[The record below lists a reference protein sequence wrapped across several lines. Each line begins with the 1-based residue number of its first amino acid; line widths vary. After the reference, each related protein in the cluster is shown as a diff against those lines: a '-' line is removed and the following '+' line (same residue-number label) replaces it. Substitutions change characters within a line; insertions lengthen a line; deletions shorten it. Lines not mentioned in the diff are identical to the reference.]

1 MVGTAG
7 LYHAPRKDVNS
18 QPPSENLLEL
28 KGEKPKSIMFLMPA
42 WKIELQPK
50 RTRKHSNCS
59 RENTKMKGDT
69 IKIILH
75 TGDLYVM

>member
-42 WKIELQPK
+42 
-50 RTRKHSNCS
+50 
-59 RENTKMKGDT
+59 
-69 IKIILH
+69 
-75 TGDLYVM
+75 